1 MAKRSIKKYFD
12 VNGNLIVKPYR
23 TMDLCII
30 FDVGY
35 KTFRSWIREYRAEI
49 GERRG
54 IYYSTGQV
62 EIMLGKFGRPHI
74 AIH

>member
-30 FDVGY
+30 FDVSY
-35 KTFRSWIREYRAEI
+35 KTFRSWTREYREEI

-54 IYYSTGQV
+54 IYYRTGQV
-62 EIMLGKFGRPHI
+62 ETMLGKFGRPHI